1 MEVQISK
8 QGKMPLL
15 SRERVTGF
23 VHFEDKTPSRMDI
36 KKALAHK
43 IKAKEDMVVV
53 RHIYQRFG
61 EHKAKVIAH
70 IYEDE
75 KLMQQ
80 LEPANLL
87 KKHSPAPKAEE
98 KKEEAKAA
106 E

>member
-1 MEVQISK
+1 MEIDVKK

-36 KKALAHK
+36 KKALAQK
-43 IKAKEDMVVV
+43 IKAKEEHVVV

-75 KLMQQ
+75 KIMQQ

-87 KKHSPAPKAEE
+87 KKHSAAAKEAAPKAEE
-98 KKEEAKAA
+98 KKE
-106 E
+106 

>member
-1 MEVQISK
+1 
-8 QGKMPLL
+8 MPLL

-23 VHFEDKTPSRMDI
+23 VHFEDKTPSRMDV

-75 KLMQQ
+75 KLMRQ

-87 KKHSPAPKAEE
+87 KKHSAAAKEGEAAAKTEE
-98 KKEEAKAA
+98 KKEAAAA